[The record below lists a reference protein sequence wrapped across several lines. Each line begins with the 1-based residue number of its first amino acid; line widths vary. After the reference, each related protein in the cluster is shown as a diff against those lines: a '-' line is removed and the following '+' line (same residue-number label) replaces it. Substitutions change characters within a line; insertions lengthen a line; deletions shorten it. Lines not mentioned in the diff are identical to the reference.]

1 MAGNTEE
8 IIESPP
14 AVEVIG
20 TSMLYGFTFGSG
32 FGLLRGIWQQK
43 PSMNPQM
50 KALPVPYA
58 QIAQNCGS
66 LGMTFAFVSAIYT
79 GGACAASGIRGKD
92 DSLNYGVGG
101 AGVGVFL
108 GLRAKSLHQVCLKA
122 IALGA
127 LGTACSYG
135 SKMIVNPPFDSK
147 KQYNGMY
154 AYMPQAEGK

>member
-66 LGMTFAFVSAIYT
+66 LGVS
-79 GGACAASGIRGKD
+79 S
-92 DSLNYGVGG
+92 SLFNDYY
-101 AGVGVFL
+101 
-108 GLRAKSLHQVCLKA
+108 HP
-122 IALGA
+122 
-127 LGTACSYG
+127 T
-135 SKMIVNPPFDSK
+135 
-147 KQYNGMY
+147 
-154 AYMPQAEGK
+154 